1 MINVEGIIQY
11 LSQMSNN
18 LIIMSKVRTILKMYT
33 LGVSKKSISVRTGA
47 TRNTVK
53 KYIRQFT
60 LMGKT
65 LEEIDKLS
73 DTQLEGLFS
82 SSRIEAE
89 TDQRKADLLAFFP
102 DVEKALKRK
111 GETRE
116 KLWKQYLEKHP
127 DGYRV
132 TQFKL
137 YYHQWSKKVNSSM
150 HMEHKSGDKMYVDYT
165 GDKLSYLD
173 KSTGEIVP
181 VEVFVAILGSSQ
193 LTYVEASMTQR
204 KEDFIGSCENALHYF
219 GGMPQAIVTDN
230 LKSAVIKSDRYEPT
244 LNEMFRDFVEHY
256 HMTALPAGPY
266 KPKHK
271 ALVEGAVKIIY
282 RTIFS
287 VVKTHTC
294 FSLTDVNTSIWAALE
309 AHNCKPLSGRPY
321 SRRQLFEEIEKSDLQ
336 TLPPYRYHARR
347 KKVVTVMKNNHVCL
361 AEDKHYYSVPYR
373 YIGKKVTI
381 LYSQDRVEIYYR
393 YDCIATHGR
402 DYKLYGYTTNEDH
415 LASKHQFKS
424 DWTPEK
430 FIQRATFIGT
440 ETRDYIARILEIRQH
455 PEQAYKT
462 CQGILSFV
470 TRAGGERLNRAC
482 RRALHFGD
490 FSYNAIR
497 MILEKRMDLEPFDTE
512 EDNKKMPGHRNVRG
526 GDYYK

>member
-1 MINVEGIIQY
+1 
-11 LSQMSNN
+11 
-18 LIIMSKVRTILKMYT
+18 MSKARSILKMYT
-33 LGVSKKSISVRTGA
+33 EGVSKQSISVRTGA

-53 KYIRQFT
+53 KYIRQFVA
-60 LMGKT
+60 MGKT

-73 DTQLEGLFS
+73 DTQLEALFS
-82 SSRIEAE
+82 TPRQEVTI
-89 TDQRKADLLAFFP
+89 DQRKADLIAFFP
-102 DVEKALKRK
+102 SMEKALKRK

-116 KLWKQYLEKHP
+116 KQWEQYFLKHP
-127 DGYRV
+127 DGYRK
-132 TQFKL
+132 TQFNEHYNL
-137 YYHQWSKKVNSSM
+137 WSKKVNSSM
-150 HMEHKSGDKMYVDYT
+150 HQEHKSGDKMFVDYT
-165 GDKLSYLD
+165 GDKLSFVD
-173 KSTGEIVP
+173 QTTGEVVP
-181 VEVFVAILGSSQ
+181 TEVFVAILGSSQ
-193 LTYVEASMTQR
+193 LTYVEASITQR
-204 KEDFIGSCENALHYF
+204 KEDFIGSCENALHYY

-282 RTIFS
+282 RTIFYTI
-287 VVKTHTC
+287 KQNTY
-294 FSLTDVNTSIWAALE
+294 FSLAELNTAIREALE
-309 AHNCKPLSGRPY
+309 DHNNKLLTGRPY

-336 TLPPYRYHARR
+336 PLPQYRYQAKR

-381 LYSQDRVEIYYR
+381 LYTQEHGEVYYR
-393 YDCIATHGR
+393 YDCVAKHTR
-402 DYKLYGYTTNEDH
+402 NLKLYGYTTDEDH
-415 LASKHQFKS
+415 LASHHQFKS

-430 FIQRATFIGT
+430 FIQRATFIGDD
-440 ETRDYIARILEIRQH
+440 TRDYIARILEIRQH

-470 TRAGGERLNRAC
+470 TRIGSERLNKPVEGHYIMVTSVIMLSVQSSRKDWT
-482 RRALHFGD
+482 RSL
-490 FSYNAIR
+490 SIR
-497 MILEKRMDLEPFDTE
+497 KMTIKKCPGIAMFEE
-512 EDNKKMPGHRNVRG
+512 EDITNNQFISYPVTIRSWL
-526 GDYYK
+526 D

>member
-1 MINVEGIIQY
+1 
-11 LSQMSNN
+11 MSNN
-18 LIIMSKVRTILKMYT
+18 LIIMSKARSILKMYT
-33 LGVSKKSISVRTGA
+33 EGVSKQSISVRTGA

-53 KYIRQFT
+53 KYIRQFMT
-60 LMGKT
+60 MGKT
-65 LEEIDKLS
+65 LEEISKLS
-73 DTQLEGLFS
+73 DTQLEALFS
-82 SSRIEAE
+82 SPRQEA
-89 TDQRKADLLAFFP
+89 DSDPRKADLIAFFP
-102 DVEKALKRK
+102 DMEKALKRK

-116 KLWKQYLEKHP
+116 KLWKQYFLKHP
-127 DGYRV
+127 DGYRI
-132 TQFKL
+132 TQFKEHYNL
-137 YYHQWSKKVNSSM
+137 WSKKVNSSM
-150 HMEHKSGDKMYVDYT
+150 HQEHKSGDKMYVDYT
-165 GDKLSYLD
+165 GDKLSYVD
-173 KSTGEIVP
+173 QVTGEVVA
-181 VEVFVAILGSSQ
+181 VEVFVAILGASQ
-193 LTYVEASMTQR
+193 LTYVEASMTQK
-204 KEDFIGSCENALHYF
+204 KEDFIGSCENALHYY

-287 VVKTHTC
+287 TVKLHTYL
-294 FSLTDVNTSIWAALE
+294 SLPDLNAAIWVELE
-309 AHNCKPLSGRPY
+309 DHNNKPLTGRPY

-336 TLPPYRYHARR
+336 SLPQYRYQAKR
-347 KKVVTVMKNNHVCL
+347 KKVVTAMKNNHVCL
-361 AEDKHYYSVPYR
+361 AEDKHYYSVPFR

-381 LYSQDRVEIYYR
+381 LYSQDRVEVYYR
-393 YDCIATHGR
+393 YECVATHAR
-402 DYKLYGYTTNEDH
+402 NFKPYGYTTNEDH

-430 FIQRATFIGT
+430 FIQRATFIGID
-440 ETRDYIARILEIRQH
+440 TRDYIARILEIRQH

-470 TRAGGERLNRAC
+470 ARAGSERLNRAC
-482 RRALHFGD
+482 HRALYYGD

-497 MILEKRMDLEPFDTE
+497 TIIEKRLDLEPFDSE
-512 EDNKKMPGHRNVRG
+512 DDNKKMPGHRNVRG
-526 GDYYK
+526 GEYYK

>member
-18 LIIMSKVRTILKMYT
+18 LIIMSKVRSILKMYT
-33 LGVSKKSISVRTGA
+33 EGVSKKSISSRTGA

-53 KYIRQFT
+53 KYIRQFSA
-60 LMGKT
+60 LGKT

-73 DTQLEGLFS
+73 DTQLESIFSTPQQEAVNDGRKTDLF
-82 SSRIEAE
+82 
-89 TDQRKADLLAFFP
+89 AFFP
-102 DVEKALKRK
+102 DMEKALKRK

-116 KLWKQYLEKHP
+116 TQWKQYFSKHP
-127 DGYRV
+127 DGYRI
-132 TQFKL
+132 TQFKE
-137 YYHQWSKKVNSSM
+137 YYNVWSKKVNSSM
-150 HMEHKSGDKMYVDYT
+150 HQEHKSGDKMYVDYS
-165 GDKLSYLD
+165 GDKLSYID
-173 KSTGEIVP
+173 QTTGEIAP

-204 KEDFIGSCENALHYF
+204 KEDFIGSCENALYYY

-230 LKSAVIKSDRYEPT
+230 LKSAVVKSDRYEPT

-282 RTIFS
+282 RTIYPI
-287 VVKTHTC
+287 VKQHIY
-294 FSLTDVNTSIWAALE
+294 FSLSDMNKAIWEALE
-309 AHNCKPLSGRPY
+309 DHNNKHLTGRPY

-336 TLPPYRYHARR
+336 TLPDYRYQAKR

-361 AEDKHYYSVPYR
+361 TEDKHYYSVPYR
-373 YIGKKVTI
+373 YIGRKVTI
-381 LYSQDRVEIYYR
+381 LYSQDRVEIFYR
-393 YDCIATHGR
+393 YDCIATHTR
-402 DYKLYGYTTNEDH
+402 NFKPYGYTTNEDH

-424 DWTPEK
+424 DWMPEK
-430 FIQRATFIGT
+430 FIQRATFIGSD
-440 ETRDYIARILEIRQH
+440 TRDYIARILEIRQH

-462 CQGILSFV
+462 CQGILSFAI
-470 TRAGGERLNRAC
+470 RLGSDRLNRAC
-482 RRALHFGD
+482 CRAFYYGD

-497 MILEKRMDLEPFDTE
+497 TILEKRLDLEPFDTE
-512 EDNKKMPGHRNVRG
+512 EESKRMPPHRNVRG
-526 GDYYK
+526 GEYYK